1 MRTYFFGI
9 YTTTTTKHFI
19 PKQVRDRLEMK
30 PHKPKKEKEKRGIK
44 QERKRRKKQRV
55 IKNQIKKRKDNKTLS
70 QKNKKGV
77 EKNLTKV
84 NKRKELKIKILAYEL
99 LASTLSYLMLAP

>member
-1 MRTYFFGI
+1 MCTYFLGI

-19 PKQVRDRLEMK
+19 PKQVGDRLEMK

-55 IKNQIKKRKDNKTLS
+55 IKKSNKKREKTI
-70 QKNKKGV
+70 
-77 EKNLTKV
+77 
-84 NKRKELKIKILAYEL
+84 KR
-99 LASTLSYLMLAP
+99 